1 MFQRTY
7 ECASCF
13 PETGLVPPVISGL
26 VNGMDGRRGLC
37 LLAILF
43 AFCLP
48 GVACAQGLAGFGM
61 PVATFGQPTV
71 PLLSPPNFYVGWMQS
86 LKSTKLVFD
95 DRGPGLFLGGNHWW
109 KSAGWWFGIEEKVN
123 VTDACGIVI
132 DAWLLLPQN
141 RRGIEYERTQ
151 RTFFEVIDI
160 PEEEGPDTIIVI
172 PHTQIVP
179 GSRSWT
185 TRDDWWFLDGT
196 FSWGRSNTFQIIGG
210 GRYEHFSTRF
220 KKPDEVIAIPS
231 VGTDTI
237 DITVNSFLPIIGV
250 QSGLNGTEN
259 SFSLKLIG
267 FPMVYGNATHFET
280 GEAGTA
286 TRIES
291 KGTFRRAYWWE
302 ILGQCSRNLFPGA
315 NVGAFVRWN
324 VIHGSAN
331 FHSELQPNHIS
342 AEDDQGT
349 FDRNTITLGGNF
361 SLSFTSPF

>member
-1 MFQRTY
+1 MFRRTY

-13 PETGLVPPVISGL
+13 PETGLVPSVISGL
-26 VNGMDGRRGLC
+26 VNGMDGRRWLC
-37 LLAILF
+37 LLALLF
-43 AFCLP
+43 ALCLP
-48 GVACAQGLAGFGM
+48 GAAYAQGLSGFSLPGG
-61 PVATFGQPTV
+61 TFGPPTV
-71 PLLSPPNFYVGWMQS
+71 PLFSPPNFYVGWMQS
-86 LKSTKLVFD
+86 LKPTKLVFD
-95 DRGPGLFLGGNHWW
+95 DAGPGLFLAGNHWW
-109 KSAGWWFGIEEKVN
+109 KSAGWWFGIEERIN
-123 VTDACGIVI
+123 ATDRCGIVI

-141 RRGIEYERTQ
+141 RHGTEYERTQ
-151 RTFFEVIDI
+151 RTFFDEII
-160 PEEEGPDTIIVI
+160 SFGSEEEIIIDFI
-172 PHTQIVP
+172 PRTQIIP

-185 TRDDWWFLDGT
+185 TRDDWWFLDGAIYCG
-196 FSWGRSNTFQIIGG
+196 SSNTFQIIGG

-220 KKPDEVIAIPS
+220 KKPDEVVAIPS

-250 QSGLNGTEN
+250 QSGLNGAEN
-259 SFSLKLIG
+259 SFSLRLIG

-280 GEAGTA
+280 GEAGTG
-286 TRIES
+286 TRIET
-291 KGTFRRAYWWE
+291 KGSFRRAYWWE

-331 FHSELQPNHIS
+331 FHSELQPNHLS

-349 FDRNTITLGGNF
+349 FDRNTITIGGNF